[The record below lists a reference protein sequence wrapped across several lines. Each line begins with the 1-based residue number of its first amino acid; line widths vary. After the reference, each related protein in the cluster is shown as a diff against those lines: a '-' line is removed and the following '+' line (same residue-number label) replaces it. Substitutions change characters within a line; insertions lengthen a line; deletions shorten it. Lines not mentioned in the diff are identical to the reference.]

1 MFAESDQG
9 QMDMDSG
16 AVLPTDPIR
25 AETCFNNFVP
35 FFTTPDADASTS
47 GAFRA
52 FVFPDASPNFEVGST
67 KEFGFSIN
75 ASDMVSWPNSFLQF
89 STSLSIGDGKS
100 SPEWLGRLRG
110 MGVKVMPDL
119 KMIFDKIDLL
129 INESPFQTITEFPRV
144 NFVRS
149 NILGGSQQWI
159 KIVQGGS
166 YISSPEL
173 KTNAIE
179 MGSGTSSHKILE
191 LASCSKNYAAGIN
204 LQTAN
209 GDILRPNPVIAADLD
224 VAANLQGKVT
234 YSTQNNEKYNQ
245 FSCSAAGPALQ
256 NFARVCNPL
265 TQFDFPDTLLGEVT
279 AQAPGEKPQ
288 CRNETE
294 NGSSFVLAPDEDMDL
309 IDVLERGESIIVQI
323 PLRDLFSS
331 LSSIQWMP
339 GAIFRRIQFRFH
351 IKSNPGEFLLGY
363 LQNSVLSTAAQG
375 APAVSVISE
384 SSVGVDTFYSQVIRP
399 RIEDI
404 HFKFEN
410 AKMYFWGQRFS
421 PALITELKAYLDSK
435 GSMQAVWY
443 QAYMY
448 YRVLRVLHNSGNVI
462 DQNFTTISPGS
473 AWLLSDPWYE
483 NTNAYRQ
490 KQRILIPSVV
500 HTKVRSTRLHTNT
513 GGATLSLVKE
523 PNLVNAISTF
533 SSFIPI
539 SPIANKLIQRSYV
552 AINGREFPP
561 TYEEQHWRLLNQ
573 PKTVHATLGFQI
585 HNSMNQSGHYIPVT
599 GYRGH
604 SLLGSVYGR
613 RSTSGLLSSYVYY
626 PPYFEKPEWK
636 LFDSLNMIA
645 TGTVYANVADR
656 IAANSTGDYFEGH
669 NFNDN
674 AKNKL
679 AFGRNFFYNDS
690 DQLACQPVRLEEN
703 YLRYLMTTG
712 FHIDP
717 FQSQSTL
724 IGYEQWNTIW
734 PIISFP
740 IGSQDSATGAPLYEA
755 TAMTG
760 RLHLEKESDS
770 VGVSLPYYLIIQ
782 EAYLSAITA
791 DGSIITM
798 IGTA

>member
-1 MFAESDQG
+1 MFGESDQG

-47 GAFRA
+47 GAFRS

-89 STSLSIGDGKS
+89 SFSLDMGDGKTNAD
-100 SPEWLGRLRG
+100 WIGRLKG

-129 INESPFQTITEFPRV
+129 INESPFQTITEFPKV
-144 NFVRS
+144 NFIRS

-166 YISSPEL
+166 YVCSPEL
-173 KTNAIE
+173 KTNSLE
-179 MGSGTSSHKILE
+179 MGSGTSSHKIVSQP
-191 LASCSKNYAAGIN
+191 SCSKNYNIGSLFTDHLNVNNIYPITNYTYAEVNHATRDSRVGNIKTSFVPGVTSKRGLALPSPLEQWSYPKALNSKIN
-204 LQTAN
+204 T
-209 GDILRPNPVIAADLD
+209 D
-224 VAANLQGKVT
+224 VAADKAKVR
-234 YSTQNNEKYNQ
+234 SE
-245 FSCSAAGPALQ
+245 
-256 NFARVCNPL
+256 VVM
-265 TQFDFPDTLLGEVT
+265 GENIVY
-279 AQAPGEKPQ
+279 
-288 CRNETE
+288 
-294 NGSSFVLAPDEDMDL
+294 APDEDIDL
-309 IDVLERGESIIVQI
+309 IDALERGDSIFVQI
-323 PLRDLFSS
+323 PMRDLFSS

-339 GAIFRRIQFRFH
+339 GAIFRRINFRFH
-351 IKSNPGEFLLGY
+351 IKSNPSEYLLGFI
-363 LQNSVLSTAAQG
+363 QNK
-375 APAVSVISE
+375 IF
-384 SSVGVDTFYSQVIRP
+384 SSANGGNADFTEASSLLGMDKIYYQTIRP

-404 HFKFEN
+404 KFKFDN

-421 PALITELKAYLDSK
+421 PALITELKSYLDSK

-473 AWLLSDPWYE
+473 AWLLCDPWHE
-483 NTNAYRQ
+483 NSNAY
-490 KQRILIPSVV
+490 KQRQRIMIPSVC
-500 HTKVRSTRLHTNT
+500 KVTETGHDLGAQDGTNCCVVS
-513 GGATLSLVKE
+513 GKE
-523 PNLVNAISTF
+523 MVNSYKTF
-533 SSFIPI
+533 NSFIPI
-539 SPIANKLIQRSYV
+539 SPIANKLIQRSYI

-561 TYEEQHWRLLNQ
+561 VYEEQHWRLMSQ
-573 PKTVHATLGFQI
+573 PSTVHSALGFSY
-585 HNSMNQSGHYIPVT
+585 NSNFNVAGQYGIVPSEYTMFSNI
-599 GYRGH
+599 
-604 SLLGSVYGR
+604 GSVFGR
-613 RSTSGLLSSYVYY
+613 NCEIGYTQNFVYY
-626 PPYFEKPEWK
+626 PPYFEAESW
-636 LFDSLNMIA
+636 LNFDQLNLIYADGVITRNLKITNQIDDVFEAIA
-645 TGTVYANVADR
+645 VTDANKKS
-656 IAANSTGDYFEGH
+656 IAFS
-669 NFNDN
+669 
-674 AKNKL
+674 K
-679 AFGRNFFYNDS
+679 NFFYNADVV
-690 DQLACQPVRLEEN
+690 LPAKKVRLEEN

-724 IGYEQWNTIW
+724 IGYEQWNTLW

-760 RLHLEKESDS
+760 RLHIEKESES
-770 VGVSLPYYLIIQ
+770 VGISLPYYLIIQ